1 MTMDI
6 LNSGPNRDQPEFE
19 RPEWAHDLT
28 PSMTHGEACPIWMW
42 LSDGYVQSAIE
53 KWDYS
58 KDRLRDRYHAKRSKN
73 TLERLPGCFGTDR
86 CRTENVPINPPD
98 VWEKPFGLTTCRMAV

>member
-58 KDRLRDRYHAKRSKN
+58 KDRLRDRYHTKRSK
-73 TLERLPGCFGTDR
+73 TPPSGSQGASVPDGTGQ
-86 CRTENVPINPPD
+86 
-98 VWEKPFGLTTCRMAV
+98 KMYQ